1 MKEDDKNRKYKILE
15 PFFKKEK
22 KLREIEKETQIS
34 YATLKR
40 WVSQYKD
47 LGEKGLVKKTRVDK
61 NTFKKVNEEVME
73 HLKALYKEYHSLP
86 VTKLYEKAK
95 NTLTSYN
102 GMISYSTFF
111 RIINNLDENIIQNS
125 IKSVRKDRVFE
136 YGIIQKT
143 IPIPFFNNKNKI
155 FYLTMFY
162 NKENYKII
170 NFIFE
175 ENKRELTK
183 LFNFIRESIIIEG
196 AYPKNISL
204 DERILGVSKN
214 LLRTIFFQTKI
225 NLIQEEADENMMGFV
240 RYIDTDILKE
250 FNKERPKSIEEI
262 SIFIKRYLFI
272 EESKE
277 GTLNNEEKY
286 RLLYFLHKYKRK
298 VYNSGVRIKNN
309 IYNSS
314 LLKDKE
320 GIVVDVFYNEFSTES
335 VCVYEKDVFIDNAKI
350 INKD

>member
-1 MKEDDKNRKYKILE
+1 METDKKNKKYKILE

-61 NTFKKVNEEVME
+61 NTFKKVNEDVME
-73 HLKALYKEYHSLP
+73 HLKALYKEYHALP

-95 NTLTSYN
+95 NTLSSYN
-102 GMISYSTFF
+102 SMISYPTFF
-111 RIINNLDENIIQNS
+111 RIINNLDENIKQNS
-125 IKSVRKDRVFE
+125 IKSVKKDKVYE
-136 YGIIQKT
+136 YAIIQKA

-155 FYLTMFY
+155 FYLTIFY

-175 ENKRELTK
+175 EEKRELIK
-183 LFNFIRESIIIEG
+183 LFNFIQESIIIEG

-204 DERILGVSKN
+204 DERIQGVSKN

-225 NLIQEEADENMMGFV
+225 SLIQEEADENMTGFV

-250 FNKERPKSIEEI
+250 FNKEKPKTIKDISSFIE
-262 SIFIKRYLFI
+262 RYLFI
-272 EESKE
+272 ENNKI
-277 GTLNNEEKY
+277 GNLNNEEKY
-286 RLLYFLHKYKRK
+286 KLLYFLHKYKRK
-298 VYNSGVRIKNN
+298 VYNSGVRVKNN
-309 IYNSS
+309 IYNSP

-320 GIVVDVFYNEFSTES
+320 GDIVDVFYNEFTIES
-335 VCVYEKDVFIDNAKI
+335 VDVYMKDIFIDKAEI
-350 INKD
+350 IK

>member
-1 MKEDDKNRKYKILE
+1 METDKKNKKYKILE

-47 LGEKGLVKKTRVDK
+47 SGEKGLVKKTRVDK
-61 NTFKKVNEEVME
+61 NTFKKVNEDVME
-73 HLKALYKEYHSLP
+73 HLKALYKEYHALP

-95 NTLTSYN
+95 KTLSSYN
-102 GMISYSTFF
+102 SMISYPTFF
-111 RIINNLDENIIQNS
+111 RIINNLDENIKQNS
-125 IKSVRKDRVFE
+125 IKSVKKDKVYE
-136 YGIIQKT
+136 YAIIQKA

-155 FYLTMFY
+155 FYLTIFY

-175 ENKRELTK
+175 EEKRELIK
-183 LFNFIRESIIIEG
+183 LFNFIQESIIIEG

-204 DERILGVSKN
+204 DERIQGVSKN

-225 NLIQEEADENMMGFV
+225 SFIQEEADENMMGFV

-250 FNKERPKSIEEI
+250 FNKEKPKDIKEI
-262 SIFIKRYLFI
+262 SLFIKKYLFI
-272 EESKE
+272 EDRKIEN
-277 GTLNNEEKY
+277 LNNEKKY
-286 RLLYFLHKYKRK
+286 KLLYFLHKYKRK
-298 VYNSGVRIKNN
+298 VYNSGVRVKNN

-314 LLKDKE
+314 LLKEKE
-320 GIVVDVFYNEFSTES
+320 GTIVDVFYNEF
-335 VCVYEKDVFIDNAKI
+335 FIDSVDIYIKDMFVDKAKI
-350 INKD
+350 IK

>member
-1 MKEDDKNRKYKILE
+1 METDEKNKKYKILE

-47 LGEKGLVKKTRVDK
+47 SGKKGLVKKTRVDK
-61 NTFKKVNEEVME
+61 NTFKKVNEDVME
-73 HLKALYKEYHSLP
+73 HLKALYKEYHALP

-95 NTLTSYN
+95 KTLSSYN
-102 GMISYSTFF
+102 SMIIYPTFF
-111 RIINNLDENIIQNS
+111 RIINNLDENIKQNS
-125 IKSVRKDRVFE
+125 IKSVKKDKVYE
-136 YGIIQKT
+136 YAIIQKA

-155 FYLTMFY
+155 FYLTIFY

-175 ENKRELTK
+175 EEKRELIK
-183 LFNFIRESIIIEG
+183 LFNFIQESIIIEG

-204 DERILGVSKN
+204 DERIQGVSKN

-225 NLIQEEADENMMGFV
+225 SFIQEEADENMMGFV

-250 FNKERPKSIEEI
+250 FNKEKPKNIKEI
-262 SIFIKRYLFI
+262 SLFIKKYLFI
-272 EESKE
+272 EDRKIEN
-277 GTLNNEEKY
+277 LNNEEKY
-286 RLLYFLHKYKRK
+286 KLLYFLHKYKRK

-309 IYNSS
+309 IYISS
-314 LLKDKE
+314 LLKEKE
-320 GIVVDVFYNEFSTES
+320 GTIVDVFYNEF
-335 VCVYEKDVFIDNAKI
+335 FIDSVDIYIKDMFVDKAKI
-350 INKD
+350 IK

>member
-1 MKEDDKNRKYKILE
+1 METDKKNKKYKILE

-47 LGEKGLVKKTRVDK
+47 SGEKGLVKKTRVDK
-61 NTFKKVNEEVME
+61 NTFKKVNEDVME
-73 HLKALYKEYHSLP
+73 HLKTLYKEYHTLP

-95 NTLTSYN
+95 KTLSSYN
-102 GMISYSTFF
+102 SMISYPTFF
-111 RIINNLDENIIQNS
+111 RIINNLDENIKQNS
-125 IKSVRKDRVFE
+125 IKSVKKDKVYE
-136 YGIIQKT
+136 YAIIQKA

-155 FYLTMFY
+155 FYLTIFY

-175 ENKRELTK
+175 EEKRELIK
-183 LFNFIRESIIIEG
+183 LFNFIQESIIIEG

-204 DERILGVSKN
+204 DERIQGVSKN

-225 NLIQEEADENMMGFV
+225 SFIQEEADENMMGFV

-250 FNKERPKSIEEI
+250 FNKEKPKDVKEI
-262 SIFIKRYLFI
+262 SLFIKKYLFI
-272 EESKE
+272 ENRKIEN
-277 GTLNNEEKY
+277 LNNEEKY
-286 RLLYFLHKYKRK
+286 KLLYFLHKYKRK
-298 VYNSGVRIKNN
+298 VYNSGVRVKNN
-309 IYNSS
+309 IYSSS
-314 LLKDKE
+314 LLKEKE
-320 GIVVDVFYNEFSTES
+320 GIIVDVFYNEF
-335 VCVYEKDVFIDNAKI
+335 FIDSVDIYIKDMFVDKAKI
-350 INKD
+350 IK

>member
-1 MKEDDKNRKYKILE
+1 METDEKNKKYKILE

-47 LGEKGLVKKTRVDK
+47 SGKKGLVKKTRVDK
-61 NTFKKVNEEVME
+61 NTFKKVNEDVME
-73 HLKALYKEYHSLP
+73 HLKALYKEYHALP

-95 NTLTSYN
+95 KTLSSYN
-102 GMISYSTFF
+102 SMISYPTFF
-111 RIINNLDENIIQNS
+111 RIINNLDENIKQNS
-125 IKSVRKDRVFE
+125 IKSVKKDKVYE
-136 YGIIQKT
+136 YAIIQKA

-155 FYLTMFY
+155 FYLTIFY

-175 ENKRELTK
+175 EEKRELIK
-183 LFNFIRESIIIEG
+183 LFNFIQESIIIEG

-204 DERILGVSKN
+204 DERIQGVSKN

-225 NLIQEEADENMMGFV
+225 SFIQEEADENMMGFV

-250 FNKERPKSIEEI
+250 FNKEKPKNIKEI
-262 SIFIKRYLFI
+262 SLFIKKYLFI
-272 EESKE
+272 EDRKIEN
-277 GTLNNEEKY
+277 LNNEEKY
-286 RLLYFLHKYKRK
+286 KLLYFLHKYKRK

-309 IYNSS
+309 IYISS
-314 LLKDKE
+314 LLKEKE
-320 GIVVDVFYNEFSTES
+320 GTIVDVFYNEF
-335 VCVYEKDVFIDNAKI
+335 FIDSVDIYIKDMFVDKAKI
-350 INKD
+350 IK

>member
-1 MKEDDKNRKYKILE
+1 METDEKNKKYKILE

-47 LGEKGLVKKTRVDK
+47 SGKKGLVKKTRVDK
-61 NTFKKVNEEVME
+61 NTFKKVNEDVME
-73 HLKALYKEYHSLP
+73 HLKALYKEYHALP

-95 NTLTSYN
+95 KTLSSYN
-102 GMISYSTFF
+102 SMISYPTFF
-111 RIINNLDENIIQNS
+111 RIINNLDENIKQNS
-125 IKSVRKDRVFE
+125 IKSVKKDKVYE
-136 YGIIQKT
+136 YAIIQKA

-155 FYLTMFY
+155 FYLTIFY

-175 ENKRELTK
+175 EEKRELIK
-183 LFNFIRESIIIEG
+183 LFNFIQESIIIEG

-204 DERILGVSKN
+204 DERIQGVSKN

-225 NLIQEEADENMMGFV
+225 SFIQEEADENMMGFV

-250 FNKERPKSIEEI
+250 FNKEKPKDIKEI
-262 SIFIKRYLFI
+262 SLFIKKYLFI
-272 EESKE
+272 EDRKIEN
-277 GTLNNEEKY
+277 LNNEEKY
-286 RLLYFLHKYKRK
+286 KLLYFLHKYKRK

-309 IYNSS
+309 IYISS
-314 LLKDKE
+314 LLKEKE
-320 GIVVDVFYNEFSTES
+320 GTIVDVFYNEF
-335 VCVYEKDVFIDNAKI
+335 FIDSVDIYIKDMFVDKAKI
-350 INKD
+350 IK

>member
-1 MKEDDKNRKYKILE
+1 METDKKNKKYKILE

-61 NTFKKVNEEVME
+61 NTFKKVNEDVME
-73 HLKALYKEYHSLP
+73 YLKALYKEYHALP

-95 NTLTSYN
+95 KTLSSYN
-102 GMISYSTFF
+102 SMISYPTFF
-111 RIINNLDENIIQNS
+111 RIINNLDENIKQNL
-125 IKSVRKDRVFE
+125 IKSVKKDKVYE
-136 YGIIQKT
+136 YAILQKA

-155 FYLTMFY
+155 FYLTIFY

-175 ENKRELTK
+175 EEKRELIK
-183 LFNFIRESIIIEG
+183 LFNFIQESIIIEG

-204 DERILGVSKN
+204 DERIQGVSKN

-225 NLIQEEADENMMGFV
+225 SFIQEEADENMMGFV

-250 FNKERPKSIEEI
+250 FNKEKPKDIKEI
-262 SIFIKRYLFI
+262 SLFIKKYLFI
-272 EESKE
+272 EDRKIEN
-277 GTLNNEEKY
+277 LNNEEKY
-286 RLLYFLHKYKRK
+286 KLLYFLHKYKRK
-298 VYNSGVRIKNN
+298 VYNSGVRVKNN
-309 IYNSS
+309 IYSSS
-314 LLKDKE
+314 LLKEKE
-320 GIVVDVFYNEFSTES
+320 GTIVDVFYNEF
-335 VCVYEKDVFIDNAKI
+335 FIDSVDIYIKDIFLDKAKI
-350 INKD
+350 IK

>member
-1 MKEDDKNRKYKILE
+1 METDEKNKKYKILE

-47 LGEKGLVKKTRVDK
+47 SGKKGLVKKTRVDK
-61 NTFKKVNEEVME
+61 NTFKKVNEDVME
-73 HLKALYKEYHSLP
+73 HLKALYKEYHALP

-95 NTLTSYN
+95 KTLSSYN
-102 GMISYSTFF
+102 SMISYPTFF
-111 RIINNLDENIIQNS
+111 RIINNLDENIKQNS
-125 IKSVRKDRVFE
+125 IKSVKKDKVYE
-136 YGIIQKT
+136 YAIIQKA

-155 FYLTMFY
+155 FYLTIFY

-175 ENKRELTK
+175 EEKRDLIK
-183 LFNFIRESIIIEG
+183 LFNFIQESIIIEG

-204 DERILGVSKN
+204 DERIQGVSKN

-225 NLIQEEADENMMGFV
+225 SFIQEEADENMMGFV

-250 FNKERPKSIEEI
+250 FNKEKPKNIKEI
-262 SIFIKRYLFI
+262 SLFIKKYLFI
-272 EESKE
+272 EDRKIEN
-277 GTLNNEEKY
+277 LNNEEKY
-286 RLLYFLHKYKRK
+286 KLLYFLHKYKRK

-309 IYNSS
+309 IYISS
-314 LLKDKE
+314 LLKEKE
-320 GIVVDVFYNEFSTES
+320 GTIVDVFYNEF
-335 VCVYEKDVFIDNAKI
+335 FIDSVDIYIKDMFVDKAKI
-350 INKD
+350 IK

>member
-1 MKEDDKNRKYKILE
+1 MEKDEKNRKYKILE

-40 WVSQYKD
+40 WVSQYKG
-47 LGEKGLVKKTRVDK
+47 LGEKGLVKKPRADK
-61 NTFKKVNEEVME
+61 NTFKKVNEDVME
-73 HLKALYKEYHSLP
+73 HLKALYKEYHTLP

-95 NTLTSYN
+95 NMLSSYN
-102 GMISYSTFF
+102 SMISYPTFF
-111 RIINNLDENIIQNS
+111 RIINNLDENIKQNS
-125 IKSVRKDRVFE
+125 IKSVKKAKVYE
-136 YGIIQKT
+136 YAIIQKA

-155 FYLTMFY
+155 FYLTIFY

-175 ENKRELTK
+175 EEKRELTK
-183 LFNFIRESIIIEG
+183 LFNFIQESIIIEG

-204 DERILGVSKN
+204 DERILGVSKS

-225 NLIQEEADENMMGFV
+225 SLIQEEADENIMRFV

-250 FNKERPKSIEEI
+250 FNAEKPKSIKEI
-262 SIFIKRYLFI
+262 SMFIKRYLFI
-272 EESKE
+272 QDDKIES
-277 GTLNNEEKY
+277 LNSEEKY
-286 RLLYFLHKYKRK
+286 KLLYFLHKYKRK
-298 VYNSGVRIKNN
+298 VYNSGVRVKNN

-314 LLKDKE
+314 MLKDIE
-320 GIVVDVFYNEFSTES
+320 GDVVDVFYNEFCVES
-335 VCVYEKDVFIDNAKI
+335 VDIYIKDMFVDKAKI
-350 INKD
+350 IK

>member
-1 MKEDDKNRKYKILE
+1 METDEKNKKYKILE

-47 LGEKGLVKKTRVDK
+47 SGEKGLVKKTRVDK
-61 NTFKKVNEEVME
+61 NTFKKVNEDVME
-73 HLKALYKEYHSLP
+73 HLKTLYKEYHALP

-95 NTLTSYN
+95 KTLSSYN
-102 GMISYSTFF
+102 SMISYPTFF
-111 RIINNLDENIIQNS
+111 RIINNLDENIKQNS
-125 IKSVRKDRVFE
+125 IKSVKKDKVYE
-136 YGIIQKT
+136 YAIIQKA

-155 FYLTMFY
+155 FYLTIFY

-175 ENKRELTK
+175 EEKRELIK
-183 LFNFIRESIIIEG
+183 LFNFIQESIIIEG

-204 DERILGVSKN
+204 DERIQGVSKN

-225 NLIQEEADENMMGFV
+225 SFIQEEADENMMGFV

-250 FNKERPKSIEEI
+250 FNKEKPKDIKEI
-262 SIFIKRYLFI
+262 SLFIKKYLFI
-272 EESKE
+272 EDRKIEN
-277 GTLNNEEKY
+277 LNNEEKY
-286 RLLYFLHKYKRK
+286 KLLYFLHKYKRK
-298 VYNSGVRIKNN
+298 VYNSGVRVKNN
-309 IYNSS
+309 IYSSS
-314 LLKDKE
+314 LLKEKE
-320 GIVVDVFYNEFSTES
+320 GTIVDVFYNEF
-335 VCVYEKDVFIDNAKI
+335 FIDSVDIYIKDMFVDKAKI
-350 INKD
+350 IK